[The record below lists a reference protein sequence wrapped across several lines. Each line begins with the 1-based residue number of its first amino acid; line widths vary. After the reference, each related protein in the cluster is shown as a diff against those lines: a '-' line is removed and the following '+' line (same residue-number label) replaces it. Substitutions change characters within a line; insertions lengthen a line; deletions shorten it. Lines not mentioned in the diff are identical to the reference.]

1 MPVSKRSTTLINQ
14 YTINLQIEN
23 NCFKLHQPNSRVELN
38 LSHKIKRLP
47 LLIILSSFIFSGCS
61 IWKNV
66 MSEFNAYF
74 NTYYNAKVTFEQV
87 EQVLYNRVSSEK
99 FLSIEKFDVEFNL
112 PQNEKNKLDD
122 VIKKCSK
129 ILQYYLNTSV
139 GDDALLMIGKAYF
152 YQDNYLGAERKF
164 AELISTFPKSKLYD
178 EALYFLMFTLSKEK
192 KYEDAIVSFQTKAR
206 HDPKNKNLWKLR
218 KIYGLAKFRIGE
230 IDSAIYYLNLASQ
243 QAKGED
249 KAEILFYLGE
259 INEER
264 NPSESAKFY
273 NNTSKTTKR
282 TNLKIYSLIKYAIQ
296 QRKLG
301 NYELSE
307 RVLNDLIHSNIDK
320 DYERKVYL
328 ELARTHHLSGKIE
341 LAIQTYTYLD
351 TTYKRTEESAFGYFE
366 LARIYETNLGKY
378 DSAKLFYEKA
388 QLEFPQSEASRQAQR
403 KSAVLNDYF
412 RNRLVIS
419 RNDSILNS
427 IKMNSDSTIS
437 LNIDSIQNLIS
448 QAKYSLAWTFHTSLN
463 RVDSAIY
470 YLKDII
476 ENHPESPVTPR
487 SYYLLGTIYELIDT
501 TKAKEIYLELLRK
514 FPYSEFS
521 TQVAKFIGIKNEI
534 ISDTLNKIYNIA
546 ISLIDTDPE
555 AAIKMLSTICNHNS
569 NSNLKAKAFYA
580 IGWINEYKLKNFAKA
595 IEYYTNV
602 LNNFPESEYAK
613 MAQIK
618 LNPEKYEQS
627 KATTIPSVQTPATKP
642 VEQIK
647 PHTKETEEPE
657 EEPRVRER
665 KRRRIDD
672 N

>member
-1 MPVSKRSTTLINQ
+1 MKTFILN
-14 YTINLQIEN
+14 YL
-23 NCFKLHQPNSRVELN
+23 KPNSIAESNLN
-38 LSHKIKRLP
+38 RKIKKFS
-47 LLIILSSFIFSGCS
+47 LLILSIFIFSSCS
-61 IWKNV
+61 LWKSV
-66 MSEFNAYF
+66 TDEFSAYF
-74 NTYYNAKVTFEQV
+74 NTYYNAKAIFEQI
-87 EQVLYNRVSSEK
+87 EQALYNRASSEK
-99 FLSIEKFDVEFNL
+99 FLSIEKFDAEFNL

-178 EALYFLMFTLSKEK
+178 EALYLLMFTLLKEK
-192 KYEDAIVSFQTKAR
+192 KYEDALISFQTKAR
-206 HDPKNKNLWKLR
+206 REQKNKNLWKLY
-218 KIYGLAKFRIGE
+218 KIYGLTKYRIGE
-230 IDSAIYYLNLASQ
+230 IDSSIYYLNLASQ
-243 QAKGED
+243 QASGED

-259 INEER
+259 INEEK
-264 NPSESAKFY
+264 NPAESAKFY
-273 NNTSKTTKR
+273 NNVSKTTRK
-282 TNLKIYSLIKYAIQ
+282 TNLKVYSLIKYAIQ

-301 NYELSE
+301 NYELSQ
-307 RVLNDLIHSNIDK
+307 RVLNDLIHSNIDME
-320 DYERKVYL
+320 YERKVYL
-328 ELARTHHLSGKIE
+328 ELARTHHLAGKIE

-351 TTYKRTEESAFGYFE
+351 TTYKRTNESAFGYFE
-366 LARIYETNLGKY
+366 LAQIYETTLGRY
-378 DSAKLFYEKA
+378 DSAKFFYEKA
-388 QLEFPQSEASRQAQR
+388 QIEFPQSEASKQAQ
-403 KSAVLNDYF
+403 KKVAVLNDYF
-412 RNRLVIS
+412 RYHLIIS

-427 IKMNSDSTIS
+427 IKMNLDSTIT
-437 LNIDSIQNLIS
+437 LNIDSIRNLIS
-448 QAKYSLAWTFHTSLN
+448 QAKYSLAWTFHTLLN

-476 ENHPESPVTPR
+476 EKHPESPITPR

-501 TKAKEIYLELLRK
+501 AKAKEIYLELIRK
-514 FPYSEFS
+514 FPHSEFS
-521 TQVAKFIGIKNEI
+521 NQAMKFIGIKNEI
-534 ISDTLNKIYNIA
+534 TKDTLNEIYNMA

-555 AAIKMLSTICNHNS
+555 TAIKMLNTICNHNS

-618 LNPEKYEQS
+618 LNPEKYEEPR
-627 KATTIPSVQTPATKP
+627 ATTTPSIQTSTKP
-642 VEQIK
+642 VEQIE
-647 PHTKETEEPE
+647 PTTKETEELE
-657 EEPRVRER
+657 DAPRIRER
-665 KRRRIDD
+665 KKRRIDD